1 MRYGI
6 VLLMCLL
13 VGVAQAQWKNELP
26 AMQSKKAKGG
36 TVCYHRPENSNLII
50 PPPAAYEAWKRN
62 PATRT
67 SATTFEV
74 EYVNFSE
81 EAKQAFQ
88 KAVDIWSGLIES
100 PVPIRILAVWQPL
113 SGSVL
118 GGASPGTY
126 IRDFDGAPKILTWY
140 PVALA
145 EKIAGR
151 EFNETGEPDIFAQF
165 NSSFANWSFRT
176 DGVPVSQKTDLVSVV

>member
-13 VGVAQAQWKNELP
+13 VGVAQAQWKSELP
-26 AMQSKKAKGG
+26 AMEIKKGQGG
-36 TVCYHRPENSNLII
+36 TICYHKPEDANLII

-118 GGASPGTY
+118 GGAAPGTY
-126 IRDFDGAPKILTWY
+126 IRDFDGPQKYAPGIRLHWPKKLPDENLTRPIPRIFLLSLTARLVIGLSEQMVFLY
-140 PVALA
+140 P
-145 EKIAGR
+145 KKQ
-151 EFNETGEPDIFAQF
+151 T
-165 NSSFANWSFRT
+165 WFR
-176 DGVPVSQKTDLVSVV
+176 